1 MESIMATKNKKVTTK
16 LNKNSAIEFIKA
28 IDTKH
33 DLSTF
38 APLIIGQDE
47 KSASEFLQTAIIAI
61 ETALKANKPKTN
73 SRRSSNMAKFIS
85 MIMETE
91 FLCSGNIA
99 TFDITNSF
107 LEYGFKSSNIKYA
120 STDFKHDY
128 PSVGAWLLRYNLKV
142 SSRKSKNTD
151 RVFFVELLDNDE
163 KEKVLKELATKKQF
177 KTFVKT
183 ENGKEFEKD
192 DITFSRLSEKYK
204 SEFSHD
210 LYDEKDELIDVAHHI
225 KELRL
230 QLAE

>member
-1 MESIMATKNKKVTTK
+1 MATKNKKVTTK
-16 LNKNSAIEFIKA
+16 LNSKSAIEFIKA

-38 APLIIGQDE
+38 APLIIGQSE

-61 ETALKANKPKTN
+61 ETALKASKPRTS

-85 MIMETE
+85 MILETE
-91 FLCSGNIA
+91 FVCSGNIA
-99 TFDITNSF
+99 TFEIDNSF
-107 LEYGFKSSNIKYA
+107 LEYGFKASNIKYA

-128 PSVGAWLLRYNLKV
+128 PSIGAWLLRYNLKV

-163 KEKVLKELATKKQF
+163 KEKVLKELSSKKQF

-183 ENGKEFEKD
+183 ETGKEFEKD
-192 DITFSRLSEKYK
+192 SVTFDRLSEKYK

-210 LYDEKDELIDVAHHI
+210 LYDEKDELIEISYHI
-225 KELRL
+225 LSIKN
-230 QLAE
+230 QLTK